1 MSSAS
6 GMARGQKEKTRQFCV
21 FTGASERVAI
31 SMLKRTDWH
40 LESAVDT
47 FFSASGG
54 GGFSA
59 GPRVDTAKI
68 GKLFDSYRDEGE
80 EDIGI
85 SGLERFCSDLGVEPT
100 DVIMLLIAWRMKAAT
115 MCVFTRDEWIRGFS
129 AVGADTIDKMKAAF
143 PALRAQLDEPTAFRD
158 FYGFCFGFAKD
169 PGFGVRTLPMDVA
182 SQMWQLILGQRFKYL
197 DAWLEFCEVK
207 QVKAVTKDVWD
218 MLFTFSTSIND
229 DMSNFD
235 EDGAWPVLLDEFVEW
250 WHEKK
255 VA

>member
-1 MSSAS
+1 
-6 GMARGQKEKTRQFCV
+6 
-21 FTGASERVAI
+21 
-31 SMLKRTDWH
+31 
-40 LESAVDT
+40 
-47 FFSASGG
+47 
-54 GGFSA
+54 
-59 GPRVDTAKI
+59 
-68 GKLFDSYRDEGE
+68 
-80 EDIGI
+80 
-85 SGLERFCSDLGVEPT
+85 
-100 DVIMLLIAWRMKAAT
+100 
-115 MCVFTRDEWIRGFS
+115 
-129 AVGADTIDKMKAAF
+129 MKAAF